1 MIFKSF
7 FWDRLFET
15 DSGKKKQGMPWGV
28 VVLDNW
34 AKVWQKIAS
43 FFLLFFKNPQEIP
56 ISSVLRE
63 IRVRIS
69 WFKNDSLSLVKV

>member
-1 MIFKSF
+1 MF
-7 FWDRLFET
+7 
-15 DSGKKKQGMPWGV
+15 WGV

-56 ISSVLRE
+56 IFSVLRE
-63 IRVRIS
+63 IRVQIS
-69 WFKNDSLSLVKV
+69 WFKNDSLSLVKVYIMSYSESLFQKGKKFI